1 MWIMLATKPVTFINA
16 LLNTDILLSVNIFSE
31 AHGDKNPLN
40 EGQFGVLE
48 KWRGKFD
55 CLAYEMLLFITEL
68 NPSLNT
74 QSDSIS
80 AKLLV

>member
-1 MWIMLATKPVTFINA
+1 MLATKPVTFINA
-16 LLNTDILLSVNIFSE
+16 LLNTDILLSVNIFLE

-48 KWRGKFD
+48 KWCGKFD
-55 CLAYEMLLFITEL
+55 CLVYEMLLFITEL

-74 QSDSIS
+74 QSESIS

>member
-1 MWIMLATKPVTFINA
+1 MWIMLATQPGAFINA
-16 LLNTDILLSVNIFSE
+16 LLNTDILLSVNAFLE
-31 AHGDKNPLN
+31 AHGDKNLLK

-48 KWRGKFD
+48 KWKFD
-55 CLAYEMLLFITEL
+55 CLVYEMLLFITEL